1 LPVARSIIGICDTRL
16 AFALYHGES
25 QAPLRDRRV
34 GFRLAS
40 FAAVFGTIARALML
54 SKHVHRM
61 TFVHLR
67 RLNKSFRGQ
76 TVLDHLDLTVD
87 SGSYLVLLGPSGCG
101 KTTTLRMI
109 AGLETPDSG
118 QVVMNEVDVTQ
129 LPPRKRDVSMVFQ
142 NDGLY
147 PHLNIGQT
155 IRLAL
160 RGRCRSSEIETRCS
174 HAVSM
179 TGIGKL
185 LNKLPAQ
192 MSGGELRRAAIA
204 VAVAKRTAVR
214 LLDEPMSALDVAV
227 RQQLQRDV
235 MQWHHE
241 VPGTT
246 VHVTH
251 DGLEAMRVADQIAV
265 MHAGRIIQIGDP
277 ATVYGQPQA
286 IAVAEALGT
295 PTMNWMAAELVDG
308 CLGMES
314 PELKCSG
321 TLNVNARSGSVLVG
335 VRPNAFLWGDA
346 RKRHLDRPGIDL
358 RSKVQDCRVV
368 QDTVEIRVRAGG
380 EPLTVVLDRGAKC
393 QIPPVGEILP
403 LLVPADQIHVFSCL
417 TQQRVNVC
425 DVA

>member
-1 LPVARSIIGICDTRL
+1 
-16 AFALYHGES
+16 
-25 QAPLRDRRV
+25 
-34 GFRLAS
+34 
-40 FAAVFGTIARALML
+40 
-54 SKHVHRM
+54 M

-67 RLNKSFRGQ
+67 RLNKSFRDQ
-76 TVLDHLDLTVD
+76 TVLDDLDLMVE

-118 QVVMNEVDVTQ
+118 QVVMNEADVTK

-155 IRLAL
+155 LRLAL

-174 HAVSM
+174 RAVSM
-179 TGIGKL
+179 TGIGEFL
-185 LNKLPAQ
+185 DKLPAQ

-227 RQQLQRDV
+227 REQLQRDV
-235 MQWHHE
+235 LQWHHE

-246 VHVTH
+246 IHVTH

-277 ATVYGQPQA
+277 ATVFDRPQA
-286 IAVAEALGT
+286 IAVAKALGT
-295 PTMNWMAAELVDG
+295 PTMNWLAGELVDG
-308 CLGMES
+308 CIRMEC
-314 PELKCSG
+314 PEVELSG
-321 TLNVNARSGSVLVG
+321 KLRSDTRSGSVLVG
-335 VRPNAFLWGDA
+335 VRPNAFLLGDA
-346 RKRHLDRPGIDL
+346 RKQRLGRPGIDL
-358 RSKVQDCRVV
+358 SSKVQACRVV
-368 QDTVEIRVRAGG
+368 QETVEVSVWVGSTA
-380 EPLTVVLDRGAKC
+380 LTIVLDRGASC
-393 QIPPVGEILP
+393 HIPRVGEILP
-403 LLVPADQIHVFSCL
+403 LLIPADQIHVFSCL
-417 TQQRVNVC
+417 TQQRLNVG